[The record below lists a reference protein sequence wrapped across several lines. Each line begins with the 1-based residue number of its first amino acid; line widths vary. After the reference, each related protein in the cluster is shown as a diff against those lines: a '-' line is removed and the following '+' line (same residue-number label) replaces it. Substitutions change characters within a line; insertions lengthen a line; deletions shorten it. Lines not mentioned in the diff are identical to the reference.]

1 VTELADAAGAHR
13 VAALFAEVWATTA
26 GPPPMSAHLIRALAH
41 TGNYVAGAWAGD
53 QLVGASVGFLAL
65 EDGRLSLHSHITG
78 VTQRA
83 RGANVGFGLKV
94 HQRAWAQDRG
104 IGAITWTFDPLI
116 RANAWFNLVKIG
128 AVAVGYHPDFYG
140 RMEDAI
146 NAGDRSDRC
155 TIRWEVEASR
165 VVAAIEGRPADGR
178 GSTPVGAVLL
188 SADAG
193 GGPVVGDVDVE
204 SHRGPLLCA
213 VPEDMVRMRTAA
225 PSRARAWRLALRQ
238 TMGSAMAAGFVAGTI
253 TRDGWYVLT
262 RPEDKEAAA

>member
-53 QLVGASVGFLAL
+53 QRVGASVGFLAL

-178 GSTPVGAVLL
+178 GSTPVVRWWAMSTSSPTVAR
-188 SADAG
+188 SSVPSRRTWCACV
-193 GGPVVGDVDVE
+193 PRRR
-204 SHRGPLLCA
+204 RGPEPGGWRCA
-213 VPEDMVRMRTAA
+213 KPWDRPWQPA
-225 PSRARAWRLALRQ
+225 SWRGR
-238 TMGSAMAAGFVAGTI
+238 SPGTV
-253 TRDGWYVLT
+253 GMF
-262 RPEDKEAAA
+262 